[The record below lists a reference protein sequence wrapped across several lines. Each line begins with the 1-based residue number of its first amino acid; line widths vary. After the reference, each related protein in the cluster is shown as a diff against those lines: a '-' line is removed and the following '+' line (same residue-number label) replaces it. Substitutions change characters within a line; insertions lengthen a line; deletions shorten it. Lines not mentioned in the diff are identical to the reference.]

1 MLREK
6 KQGVFVPCEKQ
17 GGKSMAEKTAVNV
30 EISRVT
36 APKALT
42 QETPIRVYRVIALNA
57 LKTKGSCM

>member
-1 MLREK
+1 MNKKREM
-6 KQGVFVPCEKQ
+6 FVPCEKQ
-17 GGKSMAEKTAVNV
+17 DRKSMAEKMAVIV

-36 APKALT
+36 ALKTHL